1 MRYAVVIEQGENN
14 YSAYVPDLPGCVSVG
29 DTLDEVKSEIRE
41 AIAFHLDG
49 MREDGLP
56 IPAPRSYADNVD
68 VAVPEQDKGAGSRDA
83 KSSVSAH
90 VGEVHRPDSVTP
102 RSGIYEQVGPRG
114 GQTGAQSD
122 TTRGRPLPPTAKSG
136 ADWEIIREA
145 RGPDLASE
153 RKRGRRKEL

>member
-14 YSAYVPDLPGCVSVG
+14 YSACVPDLPGCVSVG

-68 VAVPEQDKGAGSRDA
+68 VAVPEQDGGAKASDRTTKSKSRIVIDGHGVKPSTRPPKPTFSRRTA
-83 KSSVSAH
+83 IDKSS
-90 VGEVHRPDSVTP
+90 
-102 RSGIYEQVGPRG
+102 
-114 GQTGAQSD
+114 
-122 TTRGRPLPPTAKSG
+122 
-136 ADWEIIREA
+136 
-145 RGPDLASE
+145 ASPS
-153 RKRGRRKEL
+153 KPSRRA

>member
-68 VAVPEQDKGAGSRDA
+68 VAVPEQEEVAKASDRGTRSKSRIVIDGHGIKPSSPQPKPTFSHP
-83 KSSVSAH
+83 KSS
-90 VGEVHRPDSVTP
+90 
-102 RSGIYEQVGPRG
+102 G
-114 GQTGAQSD
+114 GN
-122 TTRGRPLPPTAKSG
+122 K
-136 ADWEIIREA
+136 
-145 RGPDLASE
+145 ASNSQP
-153 RKRGRRKEL
+153 KPSRRA